1 MLTLLLLINSI
12 RTTPLIESQTLNKM
26 ATVRAEQIY
35 KSNNFSHDGWG
46 KQFEKTTCGYVGEN
60 LAKDFKNDKATH
72 KAFLA
77 SPTHKAVMLSSN
89 FKYLGVGK
97 YKNITVELFCD
108 KIK

>member
-12 RTTPLIESQTLNKM
+12 RTTPLIESQTLNQM

-35 KSNNFSHDGWG
+35 ISGNFSHEGWG
-46 KQFEKTTCGYVGEN
+46 KQFTTTTCGYIGEN
-60 LAKDFKNDKATH
+60 LAKNFKTDKKAH
-72 KAFLA
+72 KALLA
-77 SPTHKAVMLSSN
+77 SPTHKAVMMSPN

-108 KIK
+108 KI